1 MARLY
6 TVYREKAM
14 ANPKNLTPF
23 PSVTK
28 QPLAKKPLCVKVEVE
43 IDEFVR
49 SLSNPS
55 GWLRDVIT
63 KAVKEHDG
71 IPNCEECN
79 RFRRFYRGREIIFQ
93 KCDNQNRRIEQQL
106 KRAQERIKEL
116 EQELA
121 K

>member
-28 QPLAKKPLCVKVEVE
+28 QPLAKKPLCVKVEVD

-49 SLSNPS
+49 SLPNPS

-63 KAVKEHDG
+63 KAVPGKDSVPH
-71 IPNCEECN
+71 CEECA
-79 RFRRFYRGREIIFQ
+79 RLKQILLGRDANFQ
-93 KCDNQNRRIEQQL
+93 ECWNQKVKAERKL
-106 KRAQERIKEL
+106 DKAQKRIKEL
-116 EQELA
+116 EQRLA